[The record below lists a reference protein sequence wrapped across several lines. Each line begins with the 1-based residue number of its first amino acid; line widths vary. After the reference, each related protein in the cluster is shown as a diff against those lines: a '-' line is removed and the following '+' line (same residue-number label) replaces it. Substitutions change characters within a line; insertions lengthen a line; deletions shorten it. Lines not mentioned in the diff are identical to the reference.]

1 MCSSA
6 GDTATNQGN
15 RDMKKLDPVVIHKIA
30 SDTQANDHTNAL
42 TRMASALEE
51 NFLVDR
57 LLDLD
62 GKHYAA
68 GEMTQA
74 LREERQSYRSWL
86 MAQARVVYEN
96 FDEIRAAF

>member
-15 RDMKKLDPVVIHKIA
+15 RDMKKLDLHTIEMIA
-30 SDTQANDHTNAL
+30 IDTQVNDHTSAL
-42 TRMASALEE
+42 TRLAAALEE

-57 LLDLD
+57 LLNLD

>member
-15 RDMKKLDPVVIHKIA
+15 RDMNKLDPVVIHKIA

-42 TRMASALEE
+42 IRLASALEE

-74 LREERQSYRSWL
+74 LREERQTYRSWL

>member
-1 MCSSA
+1 
-6 GDTATNQGN
+6 
-15 RDMKKLDPVVIHKIA
+15 MKKLDLHTIEMIA
-30 SDTQANDHTNAL
+30 IDTQVNDHTSAL
-42 TRMASALEE
+42 TRLASALGE

-74 LREERQSYRSWL
+74 LREERQTYRCWL
-86 MAQARVVYEN
+86 MAQARVTYEN

>member
-1 MCSSA
+1 
-6 GDTATNQGN
+6 
-15 RDMKKLDPVVIHKIA
+15 MKKLDLHTIEMIA
-30 SDTQANDHTNAL
+30 IDTQVNDHTSAL
-42 TRMASALEE
+42 TRLAAALEE

-74 LREERQSYRSWL
+74 LREERQTYRTWL
-86 MAQARVVYEN
+86 MAQARVAYEN

>member
-1 MCSSA
+1 
-6 GDTATNQGN
+6 
-15 RDMKKLDPVVIHKIA
+15 MKKLDLHTIEMIA
-30 SDTQANDHTNAL
+30 IDTQVNDHTNAL
-42 TRMASALEE
+42 TRLAAALEE

-57 LLDLD
+57 LRDLD

-74 LREERQSYRSWL
+74 LREERQSYRTWL

>member
-1 MCSSA
+1 M
-6 GDTATNQGN
+6 T
-15 RDMKKLDPVVIHKIA
+15 KLDPVILHKIA
-30 SDTQANDHTNAL
+30 CDTQANDHTNAL
-42 TRMASALEE
+42 TRLAAALEE

-68 GEMTQA
+68 GEMTQT
-74 LREERQSYRSWL
+74 LREERETYRCWL
-86 MAQARVVYEN
+86 MAQARLVYEN

>member
-15 RDMKKLDPVVIHKIA
+15 KDMSKLDPIVIHKIA

-42 TRMASALEE
+42 TRLASALEE

-62 GKHYAA
+62 SKHYAA

>member
-1 MCSSA
+1 
-6 GDTATNQGN
+6 
-15 RDMKKLDPVVIHKIA
+15 MKKLDLHTIEMIA
-30 SDTQANDHTNAL
+30 IDTQVNDHTSAL
-42 TRMASALEE
+42 TRLAAALEE

-57 LLDLD
+57 LLNLD

-86 MAQARVVYEN
+86 MAQAQVVYEN

>member
-1 MCSSA
+1 M
-6 GDTATNQGN
+6 T
-15 RDMKKLDPVVIHKIA
+15 KLDPVILHKIA
-30 SDTQANDHTNAL
+30 CDTQANDHTNAL
-42 TRMASALEE
+42 TRLAAALEE

-74 LREERQSYRSWL
+74 LREERQTYRSWL
-86 MAQARVVYEN
+86 MAQARVTYEN
-96 FDEIRAAF
+96 FDEIRAEF